1 MESNST
7 LDRDIRQFFFFF
19 FFFFARGN
27 DLDSVY
33 LPSSIPVKRYFDI
46 RLKNIPGP
54 RDDRD
59 FS

>member
-19 FFFFARGN
+19 FFFFRSRKRSH
-27 DLDSVY
+27 SVY

>member
-27 DLDSVY
+27 DLIPFIYLAVY
-33 LPSSIPVKRYFDI
+33 R
-46 RLKNIPGP
+46 
-54 RDDRD
+54 
-59 FS
+59 